1 MLKEYRKEIDEIDN
15 AIINLLVERSEV
27 VKKVKEYKLENNIEI
42 LDANRED
49 QIIDRIVNMNLEI
62 EDDVIAIFE
71 LMMSLSKKRQIW
83 KNFV

>member
-27 VKKVKEYKLENNIEI
+27 VKKVKDYKLENNIEI

-71 LMMSLSKKRQIW
+71 LMMSLSKKRQI
-83 KNFV
+83 